1 MYRKFWYTWGMFT
14 FYERRKLRRVLYSK
28 PAVVVLLLI
37 AVFLG
42 NAAYNAWDKA
52 SIAKNKRMEVAAELG
67 VLQAR
72 EAMLRERIAYLETD
86 KGKEEELRK
95 QFDVGK
101 EGEYAIV
108 VVEKE
113 ANVPLDANRDTEKS
127 FFERIL
133 DWF

>member
-1 MYRKFWYTWGMFT
+1 M
-14 FYERRKLRRVLYSK
+14 
-28 PAVVVLLLI
+28 LLLI

>member
-1 MYRKFWYTWGMFT
+1 MFT

>member
-1 MYRKFWYTWGMFT
+1 MFT

-127 FFERIL
+127 FFERML

>member
-1 MYRKFWYTWGMFT
+1 MFT

-101 EGEYAIV
+101 DGEYAIV